1 MNVLLAQFEFSLLS
15 KFRSEL
21 MGLSILGIMLAHI
34 YIWTGLQVP
43 LLGQCIGLFS
53 RLSHTE
59 GFLFL
64 SGLELY
70 YSMSNK
76 ITSLQSGFKNKTFI
90 YKSFYKRRFY
100 RLLVPFIIITFP
112 FYAYDDLISTFN
124 LGKYLLEQSS
134 LYFWFCGN
142 NGMWYISVSILLYA
156 LFPLI
161 FDFID
166 NNWRRCL
173 ILIVILIFL
182 IALIRFCFP
191 EYYEMT
197 MIGIPKAPV
206 FIIGCYAGYLA
217 KNNISISLLKYLLF
231 LSLLIVVFAWAKQ
244 KDFLLF
250 ATAYESTI
258 RLVSI
263 PFCCLAFVIM
273 ANKKILNFIFITFR
287 WLGKYSLELY
297 ILHMLL
303 YNCIFSISDELS
315 LPFCGLI
322 LFAISIL
329 ICKPVHDA
337 VNIIVKK
344 LE

>member
-64 SGLELY
+64 SGLGLY

-76 ITSLQSGFKNKTFI
+76 ITSPQSDFKNKTFI

-197 MIGIPKAPV
+197 MIGVSPRHQ
-206 FIIGCYAGYLA
+206 
-217 KNNISISLLKYLLF
+217 F
-231 LSLLIVVFAWAKQ
+231 L
-244 KDFLLF
+244 
-250 ATAYESTI
+250 
-258 RLVSI
+258 
-263 PFCCLAFVIM
+263 
-273 ANKKILNFIFITFR
+273 
-287 WLGKYSLELY
+287 
-297 ILHMLL
+297 
-303 YNCIFSISDELS
+303 
-315 LPFCGLI
+315 
-322 LFAISIL
+322 
-329 ICKPVHDA
+329 
-337 VNIIVKK
+337 
-344 LE
+344 

>member
-43 LLGQCIGLFS
+43 LLGTVIGLFS
-53 RLSHTE
+53 RSSHTE

-64 SGLELY
+64 SGLGLY

-231 LSLLIVVFAWAKQ
+231 LLLLIIAFAWLSRKIFY
-244 KDFLLF
+244 FLQQL
-250 ATAYESTI
+250 
-258 RLVSI
+258 
-263 PFCCLAFVIM
+263 M
-273 ANKKILNFIFITFR
+273 
-287 WLGKYSLELY
+287 SLQ
-297 ILHMLL
+297 
-303 YNCIFSISDELS
+303 
-315 LPFCGLI
+315 
-322 LFAISIL
+322 
-329 ICKPVHDA
+329 
-337 VNIIVKK
+337 
-344 LE
+344 

>member
-1 MNVLLAQFEFSLLS
+1 M
-15 KFRSEL
+15 
-21 MGLSILGIMLAHI
+21 
-34 YIWTGLQVP
+34 
-43 LLGQCIGLFS
+43 
-53 RLSHTE
+53 
-59 GFLFL
+59 
-64 SGLELY
+64 
-70 YSMSNK
+70 
-76 ITSLQSGFKNKTFI
+76 
-90 YKSFYKRRFY
+90 
-100 RLLVPFIIITFP
+100 
-112 FYAYDDLISTFN
+112 
-124 LGKYLLEQSS
+124 
-134 LYFWFCGN
+134 
-142 NGMWYISVSILLYA
+142 
-156 LFPLI
+156 
-161 FDFID
+161 
-166 NNWRRCL
+166 
-173 ILIVILIFL
+173 
-182 IALIRFCFP
+182 
-191 EYYEMT
+191 
-197 MIGIPKAPV
+197 
-206 FIIGCYAGYLA
+206 
-217 KNNISISLLKYLLF
+217 KYLLF
-231 LSLLIVVFAWAKQ
+231 LLLLIIAFAWAKQ

>member
-21 MGLSILGIMLAHI
+21 MGVSILGIMLAHI

-64 SGLELY
+64 SGLGLY

-166 NNWRRCL
+166 NNLEAVLNINCYIDIFDSINSFL
-173 ILIVILIFL
+173 FSGIL
-182 IALIRFCFP
+182 RDDDDRYPQGTCF
-191 EYYEMT
+191 YNRML
-197 MIGIPKAPV
+197 
-206 FIIGCYAGYLA
+206 CR
-217 KNNISISLLKYLLF
+217 LL
-231 LSLLIVVFAWAKQ
+231 S
-244 KDFLLF
+244 
-250 ATAYESTI
+250 
-258 RLVSI
+258 
-263 PFCCLAFVIM
+263 
-273 ANKKILNFIFITFR
+273 
-287 WLGKYSLELY
+287 
-297 ILHMLL
+297 
-303 YNCIFSISDELS
+303 
-315 LPFCGLI
+315 
-322 LFAISIL
+322 
-329 ICKPVHDA
+329 
-337 VNIIVKK
+337 
-344 LE
+344 